1 MEKQWPLVLRVFKCE
16 FIKDDEAGIAV
27 SSHPMCLRG
36 QNFSSFPNVSNNLLK
51 TLINSKNIFI
61 NHGNFKGFEI
71 KHLISVMMFKYGNA
85 LCSALRTGKDGG
97 FCFFL
102 QQGLCLHNCTGTF
115 NKNKYSSASSH
126 TNPQQNL
133 LLEHTNEYCCKSD
146 WAGNTGP
153 FAPLSGRSSS
163 LVSQDYARRAW
174 KGEGSLPRSSEEEN
188 RRLLGSGQFPCG
200 FTFLSLKLRKKTNV
214 WYSRRCC
221 GIQSFRRDLRFSN

>member
-1 MEKQWPLVLRVFKCE
+1 MENQWPLILRVFECE
-16 FIKDDEAGIAV
+16 FIKDEEARIAV
-27 SSHPMCLRG
+27 CSHPISLWG
-36 QNFSSFPNVSNNLLK
+36 QNFSSFPNVSNNLFK

-71 KHLISVMMFKYGNA
+71 KYLISVMMFKYGNA
-85 LCSALRTGKDGG
+85 LCSALRTRKDGG

-102 QQGLCLHNCTGTF
+102 KQGLCLHNCTGTF
-115 NKNKYSSASSH
+115 NKNKYIYASSH

-133 LLEHTNEYCCKSD
+133 LLEYTNEHYCKSN

-153 FAPLSGRSSS
+153 FSPLSGRSSS

-174 KGEGSLPRSSEEEN
+174 KGEGFLARFLEKEN
-188 RRLLGSGQFPCG
+188 RRHLSSGQFPCG
-200 FTFLSLKLRKKTNV
+200 FTFLSLKLWKKTNV

-221 GIQSFRRDLRFSN
+221 GIQSFWRDLRFND